1 MKKRWDVLI
10 DLLKNEDHYKGVEIG
25 VLKGVASKQLLDNL
39 PNLETLF
46 MVDPWAGDKEFLD
59 TLDDKRNIKY
69 WNYDELYE
77 EVKNKVKNYGNAKIM
92 RMTSEEA
99 STHFEDGELDWVFI
113 DGNHSYEF
121 AKQDI
126 ELWTPKIREGGW
138 ITGHDYAD
146 DIWDKAGVKKAVD
159 EIFENFEVE
168 DTVWYTR
175 KIS

>member
-1 MKKRWDVLI
+1 MKKRWEVLI
-10 DLLKNEDHYKGVEIG
+10 DLLKNENHSKGAEIG

-39 PNLETLF
+39 PNLERLF

-59 TLDDKRNIKY
+59 TLDNKRNIKY

-77 EVKNKVKNYGNAKIM
+77 EVKNKFKNYGNAKII

-99 STHFEDGELDWVFI
+99 SIHFDDGELDWVFI

-126 ELWTPKIREGGW
+126 ELWTPKIRVGGW

-146 DIWDKAGVKKAVD
+146 DIWDKVGVKKAVD